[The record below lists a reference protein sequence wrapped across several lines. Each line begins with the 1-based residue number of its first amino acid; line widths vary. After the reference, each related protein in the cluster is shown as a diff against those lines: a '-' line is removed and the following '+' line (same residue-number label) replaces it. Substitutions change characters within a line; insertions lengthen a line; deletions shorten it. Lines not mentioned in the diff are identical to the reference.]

1 MCISRAR
8 SGRGASPRS
17 DCSHDA
23 SCWRRSGRRG
33 SHVALTGAPAELG
46 TRSVVRSDGMGRE
59 HGDGALGRGQ
69 LLSQSRG
76 RRKELLAVEGVV
88 LNPCGPRRWQPA
100 AVAEGAGGGVER
112 ESPAGRASA
121 IRVRASRVSEDG
133 SGREHS
139 GQGAGAS
146 VLHGPACRQG
156 PTHLRM
162 SGSTQ
167 SKQSKM
173 CCGSQ

>member
-1 MCISRAR
+1 M
-8 SGRGASPRS
+8 
-17 DCSHDA
+17 
-23 SCWRRSGRRG
+23 
-33 SHVALTGAPAELG
+33 
-46 TRSVVRSDGMGRE
+46 
-59 HGDGALGRGQ
+59 
-69 LLSQSRG
+69 
-76 RRKELLAVEGVV
+76 EGVV
-88 LNPCGPRRWQPA
+88 LNPCGPRRGQPA

-121 IRVRASRVSEDG
+121 IRVRASRVSEG
-133 SGREHS
+133 WKWAGAQRPGRR
-139 GQGAGAS
+139 GAGAS

-156 PTHLRM
+156 PTLLRM